1 MGCKVAVIGAGPGGL
16 SAAREAC
23 AHGLDVTLFEKAGI
37 GENISCAEG
46 FFDLLKMLAPPTAG
60 ICFPVTEIIFSV
72 IDTFVVDSSSL
83 NIWMI
88 DRSTWQKS
96 LAAAAVAEGCQLVE
110 YFPVTPQVY
119 QRLERE
125 YDWIIDASGV
135 RPLSGKIYSLPTVR
149 TAPTAQ
155 YTIAG
160 DFARLQG
167 KIKVVADPGCR
178 GYGWIFPKSDKAANV
193 GLAWFGRRKEKRRLH
208 AALQQFIAQAG
219 LQANPVLHKA
229 GGPIPIS
236 RRPRLVYG
244 KTLLVGDAAGLCSP
258 LHGGGI
264 DTACISGIL
273 AARAIACRQT
283 EQYEQ
288 SVEKI
293 IGARLKL
300 EQKICAVWENSD
312 LQTFND
318 LLALAF
324 GSGKPTGLQ
333 SLLLTLTQEAAI
345 LSYVQS
351 GKMRADWEKG
361 LITEGLPLLAKIFVR
376 VMAAKCF

>member
-1 MGCKVAVIGAGPGGL
+1 M
-16 SAAREAC
+16 
-23 AHGLDVTLFEKAGI
+23 
-37 GENISCAEG
+37 
-46 FFDLLKMLAPPTAG
+46 
-60 ICFPVTEIIFSV
+60 
-72 IDTFVVDSSSL
+72 
-83 NIWMI
+83 
-88 DRSTWQKS
+88 
-96 LAAAAVAEGCQLVE
+96 
-110 YFPVTPQVY
+110 
-119 QRLERE
+119 
-125 YDWIIDASGV
+125 
-135 RPLSGKIYSLPTVR
+135 
-149 TAPTAQ
+149 
-155 YTIAG
+155 
-160 DFARLQG
+160 
-167 KIKVVADPGCR
+167 
-178 GYGWIFPKSDKAANV
+178 
-193 GLAWFGRRKEKRRLH
+193 
-208 AALQQFIAQAG
+208 
-219 LQANPVLHKA
+219 
-229 GGPIPIS
+229 
-236 RRPRLVYG
+236 
-244 KTLLVGDAAGLCSP
+244 
-258 LHGGGI
+258 
-264 DTACISGIL
+264 